1 MSDEPTI
8 VEGPP
13 PDAVDDGPDADPE
26 PDDSMGDDMAEP
38 VDDVADDD
46 GPDEVE
52 VDLESDEIGGDLFTG
67 APDEG
72 DDGGRSTAGMGGG
85 SAVPGSDDGDG
96 ASAGGDDG
104 GESADGMA
112 DSIGESVN
120 DGAAR
125 LAVVGLSADDFDDDR
140 EPADLEAEFSEVFEA
155 FSLGA
160 YASRCLDEYVLADD
174 EEEVDPAWGLF
185 GSALMAASLVIYLRP
200 DGSEQVAEL
209 RDQIG
214 DLGGLA

>member
-1 MSDEPTI
+1 MSEEPTI

-13 PDAVDDGPDADPE
+13 PDDVDEDMADEGGPE
-26 PDDSMGDDMAEP
+26 GDDMAEP
-38 VDDVADDD
+38 VDDAADES

-67 APDEG
+67 
-72 DDGGRSTAGMGGG
+72 
-85 SAVPGSDDGDG
+85 VPDDGDG
-96 ASAGGDDG
+96 GGSTPDVGGGTGVPDSGGGGGGTSDG
-104 GESADGMA
+104 DESDDGMA
-112 DSIGESVN
+112 DSVGESIN

-140 EPADLEAEFSEVFEA
+140 GPSDLEAEFREVFEA

-160 YASRCLDEYVLADD
+160 YGQRCLDEYVLADD
-174 EEEVDPAWGLF
+174 EEEVDPAWGLL
-185 GSALMAASLVIYLRP
+185 GSTLMAASLVIYLRP
-200 DGSEQVAEL
+200 DGSEQVADL
-209 RDQIG
+209 REQIG